1 MDCHVDVKIS
11 SVDEDEINLLNTV
24 MSTIPGIPLE
34 RYISRDRWHKE
45 YVVSIEQATLKE
57 LKKVLHVVMPVVKS
71 ERIEIE
77 T

>member
-1 MDCHVDVKIS
+1 LDCHVDVKIS
-11 SVDEDEINLLNTV
+11 SVDDDEINLLNTV

-34 RYISRDRWHKE
+34 RYINRNRWHKE

-57 LKKVLHVVMPVVKS
+57 LKKVLHIVMPVVKS